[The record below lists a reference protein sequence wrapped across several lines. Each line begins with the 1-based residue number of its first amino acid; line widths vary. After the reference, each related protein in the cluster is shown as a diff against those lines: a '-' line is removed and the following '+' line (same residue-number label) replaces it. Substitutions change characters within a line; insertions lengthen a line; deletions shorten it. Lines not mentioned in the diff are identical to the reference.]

1 MIPLILATLLFGT
14 CEAILLLGPKGPFNV
29 SFSNHELVDKSR
41 KDPWNLDTIPQRRIM
56 ISEFSP
62 VSGDCSKTKTIP
74 YMSPTVAG
82 AEDNILLPYGWPAGI
97 LVLFSGGLNTTRF
110 FYSAIAQE
118 VASRGFNALT
128 IDHPF
133 ETDIVEFPD
142 RTIAY
147 GGHTNTSDLSSI
159 LFSLDIRS
167 QDVSFILN
175 EFGFKEREKEKV
187 AMFGHSFGGAATAAA
202 MGNDSRIAG
211 GVNLDGLLWGP
222 VIETGFKSPG
232 NKKFLLWGAEGHN
245 SSSDESWG
253 KFWST
258 LNKQGVWKRELS
270 LEGGAH
276 GSFWDLPLVADVA
289 GIRDGLGNETEEGLL
304 GLLGGERV
312 VGVLADYL
320 RDFFRWVMDPRRGEG
335 LLRGESGE
343 YPAVGVLN

>member
-1 MIPLILATLLFGT
+1 
-14 CEAILLLGPKGPFNV
+14 
-29 SFSNHELVDKSR
+29 
-41 KDPWNLDTIPQRRIM
+41 M

-97 LVLFSGGLNTTRF
+97 LGNISMEFCVQPEHHKRNENFPLVLFSGGLNTTRF
-110 FYSAIAQE
+110 FYSAIAHE
-118 VASRGFNALT
+118 VASRGFNVLT

-175 EFGFKEREKEKV
+175 ELGFKEREKEKV

-335 LLRGESGE
+335 LLRRESGE
-343 YPAVGVLN
+343 YPEVGVLN